1 MGQLSDGCKTVTGSF
16 VKGEF
21 KMKQLKPTKREKQ
34 TTCDTCVNYTYDEDY
49 GYYICEAD
57 LDEDEMSRFLSS
69 SNFACPYYQL
79 DDEYRI
85 VRRQM

>member
-1 MGQLSDGCKTVTGSF
+1 
-16 VKGEF
+16 
-21 KMKQLKPTKREKQ
+21 MKQLKPAKKEKQ
-34 TTCDTCVNYTYDEDY
+34 TSCDTCVNYTYDEDY

-69 SNFACPYYQL
+69 SNFACLYYQL

>member
-1 MGQLSDGCKTVTGSF
+1 
-16 VKGEF
+16 
-21 KMKQLKPTKREKQ
+21 MKQTGKKTGQ
-34 TTCDTCVNYTYDEDY
+34 TSCDTCANYTYDEDY

-57 LDEDEMSRFLSS
+57 LDEDEMERFLSS
-69 SNFACPYYQL
+69 ASFACPYYQL

>member
-1 MGQLSDGCKTVTGSF
+1 
-16 VKGEF
+16 
-21 KMKQLKPTKREKQ
+21 MKQLKPAKKEKQ
-34 TTCDTCVNYTYDEDY
+34 TSCDTCVNYTYDEDY

-57 LDEDEMSRFLSS
+57 LDRFLSS